1 MIRFEDGEL
10 LNLLPVSMAK
20 DIETQCISYALQR
33 QIQRI
38 IYHASR
44 TRTVA
49 MIDMLPE
56 TVLDVLATELRTP
69 YYQEDMSIDTKRNI
83 IKRTLLWHTRAGTPS
98 AVEELIEVV
107 FGEGS
112 IVEWFNYDEPPY
124 TPATFD
130 IITNAQMTEDMA
142 EYFLSIILRVK
153 NTRSHIRRILVT
165 RKMEMDERVGAGVVT
180 RPEVPVLN
188 HYSEALS
195 PEMVETVGVGTISRP
210 AETIMNSPQGR
221 KASMD
226 GETRVAAGAISHPQE
241 IIGNCAGPAE
251 ESAEAM
257 LCTAAAAWA
266 TTAIRILNGGTKQ
279 AAGISAMQKAAA
291 GAAFNSEIQIQ

>member
-10 LNLLPVSMAK
+10 LNLLPVSMAN
-20 DIETQCISYALQR
+20 DIETQCISYALQK
-33 QIQRI
+33 QIKQI

-49 MIDMLPE
+49 MIDLLPE

-69 YYQEDMSIDTKRNI
+69 YYQEDMDIDTKRNI

-130 IITNAQMTEDMA
+130 IITNAQMTEDITS
-142 EYFLSIILRVK
+142 YSLSFNLSK
-153 NTRSHIRRILVT
+153 NLYNSGRIL
-165 RKMEMDERVGAGVVT
+165 
-180 RPEVPVLN
+180 
-188 HYSEALS
+188 
-195 PEMVETVGVGTISRP
+195 
-210 AETIMNSPQGR
+210 
-221 KASMD
+221 
-226 GETRVAAGAISHPQE
+226 
-241 IIGNCAGPAE
+241 
-251 ESAEAM
+251 
-257 LCTAAAAWA
+257 
-266 TTAIRILNGGTKQ
+266 
-279 AAGISAMQKAAA
+279 
-291 GAAFNSEIQIQ
+291 

>member
-10 LNLLPVSMAK
+10 LNLLPVSMAN
-20 DIETQCISYALQR
+20 DIETQCISYALQK
-33 QIQRI
+33 QIKQI

-49 MIDMLPE
+49 MIDLLPE

-69 YYQEDMSIDTKRNI
+69 YYQEDMDIDTKRNI

-165 RKMEMDERVGAGVVT
+165 RQMEMDERIGTGMVT

-188 HYSEALS
+188 HYSGALS
-195 PEMVETVGVGTISRP
+195 PEVAETVGAGAISSP
-210 AETIMNSPQGR
+210 AET
-221 KASMD
+221 
-226 GETRVAAGAISHPQE
+226 ISHPQE
-241 IIGNCAGPAE
+241 IIGNCADPAE
-251 ESAEAM
+251 KSADAV
-257 LCTAAAAWA
+257 LHAAAVAWA
-266 TTAIRILNGGTKQ
+266 STAIRILNGGTKQ
-279 AAGISAMQKAAA
+279 AVGISAMQKTAI

>member
-10 LNLLPVSMAK
+10 LNLLPASMASN
-20 DIETQCISYALQR
+20 IEIQCISYALQR

-49 MIDMLPE
+49 MIDLLPE

-69 YYQEDMSIDTKRNI
+69 YYQEDMDIDTKRNI

-195 PEMVETVGVGTISRP
+195 PEMVETVGVGAISRP

-221 KASMD
+221 KDSVG
-226 GETRVAAGAISHPQE
+226 GETRVAAGAVSHPQE
-241 IIGNCAGPAE
+241 IIGNCTDPVK
-251 ESAEAM
+251 ESAD
-257 LCTAAAAWA
+257 AALHVAAVAWA
-266 TTAIRILNGGTKQ
+266 TTTIRILNGGTKQ
-279 AAGISAMQKAAA
+279 TEGISAMQKTAA
-291 GAAFNSEIQIQ
+291 GAAFNSEIKIQ

>member
-83 IKRTLLWHTRAGTPS
+83 IKRTLLWHTRAGTSS

-165 RKMEMDERVGAGVVT
+165 RKMEMDERIGTGMVT

-188 HYSEALS
+188 HYSGALS
-195 PEMVETVGVGTISRP
+195 PEMAETVGAGAISSP

-221 KASMD
+221 KASID
-226 GETRVAAGAISHPQE
+226 GEIGVAAGAISHPQE
-241 IIGNCAGPAE
+241 IIGNCADPAE
-251 ESAEAM
+251 ESAGAA
-257 LCTAAAAWA
+257 LHAAAAAWA
-266 TTAIRILNGGTKQ
+266 STAIRILNGGTKQ
-279 AAGISAMQKAAA
+279 AAGISAMQKTAA
-291 GAAFNSEIQIQ
+291 GAAFNSEIEIQ

>member
-44 TRTVA
+44 TRTVT

-69 YYQEDMSIDTKRNI
+69 YYQEDMDIDTKRNI

-98 AVEELIEVV
+98 AVVELIEVV

-130 IITNAQMTEDMA
+130 IITNARMTEDMA

-188 HYSEALS
+188 HYSGKLS
-195 PEMVETVGVGTISRP
+195 PEMTETVGAGAVSSPTEII
-210 AETIMNSPQGR
+210 TNSPQGR
-221 KASMD
+221 KASMN
-226 GETRVAAGAISHPQE
+226 GETRVAVGAVSHPQE
-241 IIGNCAGPAE
+241 IIGNCADPAE
-251 ESAEAM
+251 ESAGAV
-257 LCTAAAAWA
+257 LHAAAAAWA

>member
-10 LNLLPVSMAK
+10 LNLLPVSMAN

-49 MIDMLPE
+49 MIDLLPE
-56 TVLDVLATELRTP
+56 TVLDVLAAELRTP
-69 YYQEDMSIDTKRNI
+69 YYQEDMDIDTKRNI

-188 HYSEALS
+188 HYSGRLS
-195 PEMVETVGVGTISRP
+195 PEMAETVGAGAVSSP
-210 AETIMNSPQGR
+210 AEIIMNSPQGR
-221 KASMD
+221 KVSMD

-241 IIGNCAGPAE
+241 IIGNCADPAI
-251 ESAEAM
+251 ESARAVVHV
-257 LCTAAAAWA
+257 AAAAWA
-266 TTAIRILNGGTKQ
+266 STAIRILNGGTKQ
-279 AAGISAMQKAAA
+279 AAGISAMQKTAA
-291 GAAFNSEIQIQ
+291 GAAFNSEIEIQ

>member
-10 LNLLPVSMAK
+10 LNLLPVSMAN

-33 QIQRI
+33 QIKRI

-49 MIDMLPE
+49 MIDLLPE

-69 YYQEDMSIDTKRNI
+69 YYQKDMDIDTKRNI
-83 IKRTLLWHTRAGTPS
+83 IKRTLLWHIRAGTPS

-124 TPATFD
+124 IPATFD

-165 RKMEMDERVGAGVVT
+165 RKMEMDERIGTGVVT
-180 RPEVPVLN
+180 LPVLN
-188 HYSEALS
+188 YYSGVLS
-195 PEMVETVGVGTISRP
+195 PEMAETVGAGAISSP
-210 AETIMNSPQGR
+210 AETIINSPQGR
-221 KASMD
+221 KASID
-226 GETRVAAGAISHPQE
+226 GEIGVAAGAISHPQE
-241 IIGNCAGPAE
+241 IIGNCADPAE
-251 ESAEAM
+251 ESADAV
-257 LCTAAAAWA
+257 LHAAAVAWA
-266 TTAIRILNGGTKQ
+266 STAIRILNGGTKQ
-279 AAGISAMQKAAA
+279 AVGISAIQKTAI

>member
-10 LNLLPVSMAK
+10 LNLLPVSMAN
-20 DIETQCISYALQR
+20 DIETQCISYALKK

-49 MIDMLPE
+49 MIDLLPE

-69 YYQEDMSIDTKRNI
+69 YYQEDMDIDTKRNI

-112 IVEWFNYDEPPY
+112 IVEWFDYDEPPY

-130 IITNAQMTEDMA
+130 IITNSQMTEDMA

-165 RKMEMDERVGAGVVT
+165 RKMDMDERIGAGVVAM
-180 RPEVPVLN
+180 PEVPVLN
-188 HYSEALS
+188 HYSGALF
-195 PEMVETVGVGTISRP
+195 PEMKETVGAGAVSGP
-210 AETIMNSPQGR
+210 EETIMNSPQGR
-221 KASMD
+221 KASLNGDARM
-226 GETRVAAGAISHPQE
+226 AAGAISHPQE
-241 IIGNCAGPAE
+241 IIGNCVAPAQ
-251 ESAEAM
+251 ESAGAA
-257 LCTAAAAWA
+257 LHAAAAAWA
-266 TTAIRILNGGTKQ
+266 STAIRILNGGKKQ
-279 AAGISAMQKAAA
+279 AAGISAMQKTAA
-291 GAAFNSEIQIQ
+291 GAAFNSEIQI

>member
-10 LNLLPVSMAK
+10 LNLLPVSMAN
-20 DIETQCISYALQR
+20 DIETQSISYALQK
-33 QIQRI
+33 QIQQLL
-38 IYHASR
+38 YHASR

-49 MIDMLPE
+49 MIDLLPE

-69 YYQEDMSIDTKRNI
+69 YYQEDMDIDTKRSI

-165 RKMEMDERVGAGVVT
+165 RKMEMDERVGAGVVA
-180 RPEVPVLN
+180 RPEVLVLN
-188 HYSEALS
+188 HYSGALS
-195 PEMVETVGVGTISRP
+195 PGMTETVGAGAVSSP

-221 KASMD
+221 KATLNGDARM
-226 GETRVAAGAISHPQE
+226 AAEAISHPQE
-241 IIGNCAGPAE
+241 IIGNCVATAQ
-251 ESAEAM
+251 ESAGTA
-257 LCTAAAAWA
+257 LHVAAAAWA
-266 TTAIRILNGGTKQ
+266 NTAIRILNGGTKQ
-279 AAGISAMQKAAA
+279 AAGISAMPKTAA

>member
-10 LNLLPVSMAK
+10 LNLLPTSMAN
-20 DIETQCISYALQR
+20 DIETQCISYALQK
-33 QIQRI
+33 QIKQI
-38 IYHASR
+38 IYQASR

-49 MIDMLPE
+49 MIDLLPE
-56 TVLDVLATELRTP
+56 TVLDVLTTELRTP
-69 YYQEDMSIDTKRNI
+69 YYQEDMDIDTKRSI

-112 IVEWFNYDEPPY
+112 IVEWFDYDEPPY

-165 RKMEMDERVGAGVVT
+165 RKMDMDERIGAGVVA

-188 HYSEALS
+188 HYSGALS
-195 PEMVETVGVGTISRP
+195 PGMAETVGAGAVSSP
-210 AETIMNSPQGR
+210 AETIMNSPRGR
-221 KASMD
+221 KATLNGDARM
-226 GETRVAAGAISHPQE
+226 AAGAISHPQE
-241 IIGNCAGPAE
+241 IIGNCVAPAQ
-251 ESAEAM
+251 ESAGAA
-257 LCTAAAAWA
+257 LHAAAAAWA
-266 TTAIRILNGGTKQ
+266 STAIRILNGGTKQ
-279 AAGISAMQKAAA
+279 AAGISAMQKTAA
-291 GAAFNSEIQIQ
+291 GAAFNSEIEIQ

>member
-10 LNLLPVSMAK
+10 LNLLPVSMAN
-20 DIETQCISYALQR
+20 DIETQCISYALKK
-33 QIQRI
+33 QIQNI
-38 IYHASR
+38 IYRASR

-49 MIDMLPE
+49 MIDLLPE

-69 YYQEDMSIDTKRNI
+69 YYQEDMDIDTKRTI

-112 IVEWFNYDEPPY
+112 IVEWFDYEEPPY

-130 IITNAQMTEDMA
+130 IITNARMTEDMV
-142 EYFLSIILRVK
+142 EYFLSIITRVK
-153 NTRSHIRRILVT
+153 NTRSHIRRILVI
-165 RKMEMDERVGAGVVT
+165 RKMDMDERIGAGVVA

-188 HYSEALS
+188 HYSGALS
-195 PEMVETVGVGTISRP
+195 PGMTATVGAGAVSSP

-221 KASMD
+221 KATLNGD
-226 GETRVAAGAISHPQE
+226 TRMAAGAISHPQE
-241 IIGNCAGPAE
+241 TIGNCVAPAQ
-251 ESAEAM
+251 ESAGAA
-257 LCTAAAAWA
+257 LHAAAAAWA
-266 TTAIRILNGGTKQ
+266 STAIRILNGGTKQ
-279 AAGISAMQKAAA
+279 AAGISAMQKTAA
-291 GAAFNSEIQIQ
+291 GAAFNSEIEIQ

>member
-10 LNLLPVSMAK
+10 LNLLPVGMAN
-20 DIETQCISYALQR
+20 DIETQCISYALQK
-33 QIQRI
+33 QVQRLL
-38 IYHASR
+38 YHASR

-49 MIDMLPE
+49 MIDLLPE
-56 TVLDVLATELRTP
+56 TVLDVLATELRAP
-69 YYQEDMSIDTKRNI
+69 YYQEDMDIDTKRSI

-112 IVEWFNYDEPPY
+112 IVEWFDYDEPPY

-130 IITNAQMTEDMA
+130 IITNAQMTEDMV

-153 NTRSHIRRILVT
+153 NTRSHIRRILVI
-165 RKMEMDERVGAGVVT
+165 RKMDMDERIGAGIVT

-188 HYSEALS
+188 HYSGKLS
-195 PEMVETVGVGTISRP
+195 PEMAETVAAGAVSSP

-221 KASMD
+221 KASVN
-226 GETRVAAGAISHPQE
+226 GETGVAAGAISHPQE
-241 IIGNCAGPAE
+241 IIGNCAAPAE
-251 ESAEAM
+251 ESAGAA
-257 LCTAAAAWA
+257 LHAAAAAWA
-266 TTAIRILNGGTKQ
+266 STAIRILNGGTKQ
-279 AAGISAMQKAAA
+279 AAGISAMQKTAA
-291 GAAFNSEIQIQ
+291 GAAFNSEIEIQ